1 MRCSE
6 RCYSKPKS
14 ARTRTQSDTTAAA
27 HSAPDITPRDR
38 SFRALGAEL
47 KIFAPPTK
55 PKFTEA
61 SYIQTHLQEGHGSVC
76 MFLIR
81 FITRAIGFLIVM
93 RLMMGGPDLLFTG
106 LVLVFWGPLV
116 AVAVLL
122 LGAIESTIGNYGTI
136 STYIGI
142 VLTSIGCFTPLLL
155 TGGMFSPPL
164 MPEWFWEKTSI
175 LWWAGWMATGLLM
188 KNRSSPRP
196 LGHPPDANG

>member
-1 MRCSE
+1 
-6 RCYSKPKS
+6 
-14 ARTRTQSDTTAAA
+14 
-27 HSAPDITPRDR
+27 
-38 SFRALGAEL
+38 
-47 KIFAPPTK
+47 
-55 PKFTEA
+55 
-61 SYIQTHLQEGHGSVC
+61 

-81 FITRAIGFLIVM
+81 FITRTIGFLIVM

-122 LGAIESTIGNYGTI
+122 LGEIESTIGNYGTI

-188 KNRSSPRP
+188 KNRSSPRSLAIRP
-196 LGHPPDANG
+196 TQMDRPARRIGAKLKIFGRKIGTNKINGLGAAENRCKDDHASPF